1 MLNLA
6 ERYWQW
12 RESIDVK
19 QKEKQAELEK
29 AQLLRKLYGK
39 YLDQASKS
47 KDSPIYPVSEQCT
60 QLFITCIESGITS
73 VKNTRHESTATFGNG
88 YKVTFWIENKMYAY
102 AQLARFTDNEGNEIS
117 FGKKMP
123 KLWCCYM
130 ILDKIENAKIN
141 A

>member
-19 QKEKQAELEK
+19 QQAKQVEREK

-47 KDSPIYPVSEQCT
+47 KDSPLYPVSEQCT
-60 QLFITCIESGITS
+60 QLFITCIESGVTS
-73 VKNTRHESTATFGNG
+73 VTKTRHEATARFGNG
-88 YKVTFWIENKMYAY
+88 YKVKFWIENKMYAY
-102 AQLARFTDNEGNEIS
+102 AKEAVFTNNEGKEQG
-117 FGKKMP
+117 FGNQMP
-123 KLWCCYM
+123 KMWCCYL
-130 ILDKIENAKIN
+130 ILDKIENAKI
-141 A
+141 